1 MPGADATAM
10 SEPALKR
17 AELALVLSHNF
28 TYYAPVEVFG
38 LPLTHPQAVAFGS
51 ALTGPSELEWPVT
64 YLHMS
69 NSVKDRLELDADHI
83 ITKRVRVAPLH
94 GVLLYDGQTLRYRH
108 LAHEP
113 SVVAE
118 PRRDSIIVT
127 DAGHTV
133 DLALGQ
139 TVGFGMT
146 TDGFGEIMWW
156 YYLRVHSLTGLRQKS
171 RSARSHH

>member
-1 MPGADATAM
+1 M
-10 SEPALKR
+10 SGPTLTGT
-17 AELALVLSHNF
+17 ELAVVLSHNF

-51 ALTGPSELEWPVT
+51 ALTGPSELQWPVT

-69 NSVKDRLELDADHI
+69 RTVEDRLELDVEHN

-94 GVLLYDGQTLRYRH
+94 GALRYDGQTLHYRH
-108 LAHEP
+108 LGGEP
-113 SVVAE
+113 SVIAE
-118 PRRDSIIVT
+118 PRRDSIILT
-127 DAGHTV
+127 DVGRTV
-133 DLALGQ
+133 DLVLGQ

-156 YYLRVHSLTGLRQKS
+156 YYFRIHSLTVLRQ
-171 RSARSHH
+171 RGRGARPRG

>member
-1 MPGADATAM
+1 M
-10 SEPALKR
+10 SEPALKH
-17 AELALVLSHNF
+17 AEPALVLSHNF

-38 LPLTHPQAVAFGS
+38 LPLTYPQAVAFGS
-51 ALTGPSELEWPVT
+51 ALTGPSEMAWPVT

-69 NSVKDRLELDADHI
+69 RNVQDRLELNAQHI
-83 ITKRVRVAPLH
+83 ITKRVRVAQLH

-108 LAHEP
+108 LGHEP
-113 SVVAE
+113 SVIAE

-127 DAGHTV
+127 DAGGTV
-133 DLALGQ
+133 DLTLGQ

-156 YYLRVHSLTGLRQKS
+156 YYFRIHSLAALRQQS
-171 RSARSHH
+171 RSARSHG